1 MPQVYSVGVEGRPG
15 NESFVLRTVEPIPSQ
30 GMSYFGHMQP
40 QLMGAACAGHKAQQ
54 GQAVSLRQHLIVCMG
69 WCTLW
74 VNVPLE
80 QRVTV
85 SVDGQVNVP

>member
-54 GQAVSLRQHLIVCMG
+54 G
-69 WCTLW
+69 
-74 VNVPLE
+74 
-80 QRVTV
+80 
-85 SVDGQVNVP
+85 